1 MLVKNMSKAQ
11 PTAETNPK
19 KNSRISLWKFG
30 GLTPLRLI
38 QRVYAEIDNDDV
50 WGRSAALSY
59 YFLLALFP
67 ALLFMVSLLG
77 MAAGPGTELR
87 NGLFQNL
94 ARVLPGSAS
103 DLVAK
108 TVTEVHQASGIG
120 KLIFGLLTALWA
132 ASGGM
137 SAIITTLNVC
147 YDVTETRPWW
157 KQKLTAIGLTIG
169 ISILVLLAITI
180 TLYGGQLIE
189 WIGGKVGLG
198 AAAVLAWKI
207 VQWPIALAAMLT
219 AFAGIYYFAPN
230 LKKPEWYWISPGA
243 TVGLVLWIAASF
255 GFRIYLQFFNT
266 YSKTY
271 GSLGAVIILMLWFY
285 LTAFSILMGGEVNSE
300 ITHATVAA
308 NEHEEFMKRIEQGK
322 KVA

>member
-1 MLVKNMSKAQ
+1 MFKNLSKQQ
-11 PTAETNPK
+11 PNAETNPK

-30 GLTPLRLI
+30 GLTPLGVI
-38 QRVYAEIDNDDV
+38 KRVVAEIDHDDV
-50 WGRSAALSY
+50 WGRSASLSY

-77 MAAGPGTELR
+77 MFAGPGTELR
-87 NGLFQNL
+87 TGLFQNL
-94 ARVLPGSAS
+94 ARVLPASAS

-108 TVTEVHQASGIG
+108 TVTEVHQASGVG
-120 KLIFGLLTALWA
+120 KIIFGLLTALWA

-137 SAIITTLNVC
+137 SAIITTLNIC
-147 YDVTETRPWW
+147 YDVVETRPWW
-157 KQKLTAIGLTIG
+157 KQKLTAVSLTIG
-169 ISILVLLAITI
+169 ISALVIFALTI
-180 TLYGGQLIE
+180 TLYGGHLVE
-189 WIGGKVGLG
+189 WIGGKLALG
-198 AAAVLAWKI
+198 SAAVLAWKI
-207 VQWPIALAAMLT
+207 VQWPIALGAMLLV
-219 AFAGIYYFAPN
+219 FAAIYYFAPN
-230 LKKPEWYWISPGA
+230 LKRPEWYWISPGA
-243 TVGLVLWIAASF
+243 SIGLILWILASV

-308 NEHEEFMKRIEQGK
+308 NEHSEFMKKIERGK